1 MEWEDRQES
10 SNVEDR
16 RGLGVGTTGGIAVG
30 GGGLLILVLALLF
43 GVDPSKLGNVI
54 GPPERERPARSN
66 KQGDPAEEKLRKFA
80 AIILKDT
87 EDVWTEQFTERG
99 LTYKKPT
106 MVLFSGAV
114 DSGCGRAT
122 SQVGPF
128 YCPADR
134 KVYLDLGF
142 FDELQRK
149 LGAPGEFAR
158 AYVIAHEVGHHV
170 QNLLGYSARA
180 DERRGSK
187 LENQFSVRLELQADY
202 LAGVWAHHLRR
213 MHSDRP
219 NLITSEDLKSGLNA
233 AMKIGDD
240 YLQKRA
246 TGQVRPEAFT
256 HGYSAAR
263 EHWLEDG
270 LRTGDFSKA
279 KLDSFFDLP
288 YAEVNVQGRGR

>member
-16 RGLGVGTTGGIAVG
+16 RGLGAGAVGGIAAG
-30 GGGLLILVLALLF
+30 GGGLLILILGLIL
-43 GVDPSKLGNVI
+43 GVDPSKLSDVI
-54 GPPERERPARSN
+54 GHPERERPARSN
-66 KQGDPAEEKLRKFA
+66 KQADPAEEKLRKFA
-80 AIILKDT
+80 SVILKDT
-87 EDVWTEQFTERG
+87 EDVWTEQFQEAG
-99 LTYKKPT
+99 KKYRKPK

-114 DSGCGRAT
+114 DTGCGHAT

-128 YCPADR
+128 YCPADQQ
-134 KVYLDLGF
+134 VYLDLGF

-180 DERRGSK
+180 DEKRGGR
-187 LENQFSVRLELQADY
+187 LEKEYSVRLELQADY

-213 MHSDRP
+213 MHPDRP
-219 NLITSEDLKSGLNA
+219 NLITDQDLRSGLNA

-256 HGYSAAR
+256 HGTSAAR
-263 EHWLEDG
+263 EHWLKNG
-270 LRTGDFSKA
+270 IQTGDFSKA
-279 KLDSFFDLP
+279 KLDSFFNQPINRVD
-288 YAEVNVQGRGR
+288 VGQR